1 MASQSPSN
9 SGPVPVKL
17 TLVIS
22 PDKSLNVD
30 TLARDE
36 CHARAI
42 IAAAH
47 EKAERLK
54 ELEWQRNQ
62 R

>member
-9 SGPVPVKL
+9 SGPVPIKL

-22 PDKSLNVD
+22 SELSLTVD
-30 TLARDE
+30 TVARDE
-36 CHARAI
+36 CHAKAI

-54 ELEWQRNQ
+54 ELEWQRSQ
-62 R
+62 